1 MSKRIKGITIE
12 IDGETKGLDK
22 ALSNVNK
29 ESFKLQKELKDVE
42 RLLKFN
48 PGNTELLAQKQ
59 KLLGDQV
66 NTTREKLDRLKSA
79 QDDVNKAFE
88 NGEISEEQYRA
99 FQREIVDTEGKLK
112 SLESQLDQSKT
123 KLQSVADG
131 FEKAGNKMKSV
142 GDKVTGAGKTLT
154 AGVTAPIVALG
165 GLSVKTAA
173 DFESAMSRVGAV
185 SGATGEDFQKLEK
198 LARDMGATTQFSAS
212 EAADGL
218 NFMAMAGYDT
228 EQMISSLPGVL
239 NLAAAGGTDLAI
251 ASDIVT
257 DAMTGLGMGAD
268 ETNRFVDIMAA
279 TITKSNTNVE
289 MMGETMKYVA
299 PVAGAL
305 GINMEDLSVATGL
318 MANAGIKGS
327 QAGTALRAGLTRL
340 VDPPRAAA
348 NVMDDLGISI
358 QKNADG
364 SINMAGMM
372 EHLRDRLGGMDNAA
386 QAAAISTIF
395 GQEAMA
401 GWASIVNA
409 SEEDFNGLTEA
420 IQNSDGRAEDIAK
433 TMNDN
438 LNGSLKELRSAM
450 EEAAISIGEV
460 LIPFVRKLTVFL
472 NDLFNRFNQLSPS
485 AKALI
490 VLFGAIAA
498 AIGPILLVLGT
509 MISVMGNAFLVIAK
523 ILPHLAKLRT
533 AFTVI
538 RTAML
543 ALTGPIG
550 LTIAIITALAI
561 AIYKNWDTVK
571 AKTIEVFNFLRAW
584 IPQTFNTLKAAV
596 VGIAQSIVTGV
607 VGRFNA
613 IRHGIA
619 LAIQGAS
626 NLAIAVFNVMRNAVI
641 AVAVAIATGV
651 VERFNAIRAGVA
663 AAVTAVSNVVRVIFN
678 ALRAY
683 ILAVVTAYRTIFT
696 TGFNAIRSVVS
707 SISNGIRSVAVAAF
721 NGLRAGIA
729 AAVNGVRSVVSSVF
743 GAVRS
748 LTSSLL
754 NGARSAG
761 ISAFN
766 SLRSG
771 VSSAV
776 NGVRSVVSSVFS
788 GIRNLITNPIE
799 AAKNSVLR
807 IIDQIKGAFSRMNIT
822 IPKPKLPRISVS
834 TGSKEVAG
842 VSIPF
847 PKFSVDWYKKGGVFG
862 NASIIGVGEE
872 PGVSEAVIPLK
883 PSVLAQIGQGI
894 ANSMGGGGMGGPVE
908 LVINLDGYEIARATQ
923 PYIDSNQQSR
933 TNMKSYMRGV
943 KG

>member
-22 ALSNVNK
+22 ALGNVNK
-29 ESFKLQKELKDVE
+29 ESGKLQKELRDVE
-42 RLLKFN
+42 KLLKFN

-59 KLLGDQV
+59 KILGDQV
-66 NTTREKLDRLKSA
+66 NTTREKLDSLKDA
-79 QDDVNKAFE
+79 QDDVNRAFE
-88 NGEISEEQYRA
+88 NGDISEEQYRA
-99 FQREIVDTEGKLK
+99 FQREIVETESKLK
-112 SLESQLDQSKT
+112 HFEGQLDKSKS
-123 KLQSVADG
+123 KLD
-131 FEKAGNKMKSV
+131 EI
-142 GDKVTGAGKTLT
+142 GDKFQKSGEKVKAAGDKMTSAGKGLT
-154 AGVTAPIVALG
+154 AGVTTPILG
-165 GLSVKTAA
+165 MGAASIAAFKDVEESFEIVITKT
-173 DFESAMSRVGAV
+173 
-185 SGATGEDFQKLEK
+185 GATGDALDALEGNFKNLAGRVPADLSTVGEAIGEVNTQFGFTGERLEDASERMIQFSKINGQDVTSASIQAKQAIEAYGLSGEDLEAVLDGVTK
-198 LARDMGATTQFSAS
+198 AAQDTGQSTDKIFELARKGAPQIKALGLDFSEGAQLIGRFEKS
-212 EAADGL
+212 GIDSSAALSSLTKAQVKFAKEGKTLNEGL
-218 NFMAMAGYDT
+218 ADT
-228 EQMISSLPGVL
+228 EKAILGAKSETE
-239 NLAAAGGTDLAI
+239 ALAI
-251 ASDIVT
+251 ASEVFGAKQAP
-257 DAMTGLGMGAD
+257 AM
-268 ETNRFVDIMAA
+268 I
-279 TITKSNTNVE
+279 
-289 MMGETMKYVA
+289 
-299 PVAGAL
+299 
-305 GINMEDLSVATGL
+305 
-318 MANAGIKGS
+318 
-327 QAGTALRAGLTRL
+327 
-340 VDPPRAAA
+340 
-348 NVMDDLGISI
+348 
-358 QKNADG
+358 
-364 SINMAGMM
+364 
-372 EHLRDRLGGMDNAA
+372 
-386 QAAAISTIF
+386 
-395 GQEAMA
+395 
-401 GWASIVNA
+401 
-409 SEEDFNGLTEA
+409 EA
-420 IQNSDGRAEDIAK
+420 IQRGTLSLEDLQGASENAAGSVETTFNNTLDPAEKMQIA
-433 TMNDN
+433 MNNAKIALADV
-438 LNGSLKELRSAM
+438 GSTILVALEP
-450 EEAAISIGEV
+450 AI
-460 LIPFVRKLTVFL
+460 
-472 NDLFNRFNQLSPS
+472 NRVIEIIQRLAQWFMNLSP
-485 AKALI
+485 AMKNM
-490 VLFGAIAA
+490 VLLFAAIAA
-498 AIGPILLVLGT
+498 AIGPLLIVVGAVVSALGNILIVVGKVLPYLGR
-509 MISVMGNAFLVIAK
+509 
-523 ILPHLAKLRT
+523 LRT

-538 RTAML
+538 RTVML

-550 LTIAIITALAI
+550 IAIALITALAI

-571 AKTIEVFNFLRAW
+571 AKTIEVFSFLRAW
-584 IPQTFNTLKAAV
+584 IPQTFNTVKAAV

-641 AVAVAIATGV
+641 SVAVAIATGV
-651 VERFNAIRAGVA
+651 VQQFNAIRAGVA

-696 TGFNAIRSVVS
+696 AGFNAILSVVS

-754 NGARSAG
+754 NGASSAG

-822 IPKPKLPRISVS
+822 IPKPKIPRVSVS
-834 TGSKEVAG
+834 TGSKEVGG

-847 PKFSVDWYKKGGVFG
+847 PVFSVDWYKKGGVFG